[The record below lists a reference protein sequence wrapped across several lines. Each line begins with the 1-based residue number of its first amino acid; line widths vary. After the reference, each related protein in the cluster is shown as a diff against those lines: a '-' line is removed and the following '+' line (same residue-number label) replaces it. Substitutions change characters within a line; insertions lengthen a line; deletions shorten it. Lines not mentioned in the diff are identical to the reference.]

1 MRKPMYALTP
11 DAARRLLANAPAVH
25 LCTTT
30 PDGAPV
36 FRTLNGAI
44 CGDVIAFHGAPV
56 GEKSL
61 TMGRPCVVAWDET
74 IAQIPSYFVDP
85 ERACPATTFYR
96 SVQVHGVLTEVTDRA
111 RKARVMAALMA
122 ARQPEGGHVPI
133 DPDHPL
139 YRKAL
144 EGILVF
150 EVPLAEI
157 TGKAKLGQNRSPA
170 ELVRLMEHLWRRG
183 DEGDA
188 RAIELVRAHN
198 PEVPAPAF
206 LAAPPGITLR
216 CLPEVGLAAQAA
228 ELLLPE
234 YWNTGL
240 TAAEIAAAHRGS
252 PAWVAA
258 VDAQGALVAT
268 ARAISDRAKRAWIY
282 DVCVARAHRGRGL
295 GKRVVALLLDH
306 PAVRHAR
313 TVWLSTRDAQ
323 GLYEGFGFVDGATVP
338 PPPYPKTDMLLR
350 R

>member
-1 MRKPMYALTP
+1 MRKQIYALP
-11 DAARRLLANAPAVH
+11 PEAARRLLADAPAVH

-36 FRTLNGAI
+36 FRTLNGAV
-44 CGDVIAFHGAPV
+44 CDDTIAFHGAPV

-96 SVQVHGVLTEVTDRA
+96 SVQVHGVLTEVTEPT
-111 RKARVMAALMA
+111 RKARAMAALMA

-133 DPDHPL
+133 DADHPL

-150 EVPLAEI
+150 EVPLADI
-157 TGKAKLGQNRSPA
+157 SGKAKLGQNRTPA
-170 ELVRLMEHLWRRG
+170 QLLRLMEHLWRRG
-183 DEGDA
+183 EPGDL
-188 RAIELVRAHN
+188 RAIELLREHN
-198 PEVPAPAF
+198 PDVPTPAF
-206 LAAPPGITLR
+206 LAAPPGLTLH
-216 CLPEVGLAAQAA
+216 CLPAPALATQAGD
-228 ELLLPE
+228 LLAPE
-234 YWNTGL
+234 YWNTEL
-240 TAAEIAAAHRGS
+240 TPAEIAAAHRGS

-258 VDAQGALVAT
+258 VDADGALVAT
-268 ARAISDRAKRAWIY
+268 ARAISDRTKRAWVY

-295 GKRVVALLLDH
+295 GKHVVALLLDH
-306 PAVRHAR
+306 PAVRAAR
-313 TVWLSTRDAQ
+313 SVWLSTRDAQ
-323 GLYEGFGFVDGATVP
+323 GLYAGFGFVDGAAVP
-338 PPPYPKTDMLLR
+338 PPPYTRTDMVLR